1 MSIEAGVV
9 VSASDGATVSG
20 GAQVAKKKTAASA
33 VANAESVPSGIPV
46 ADREVDAPLIEAISQ
61 AEVRDVLE
69 HDDDSVLEEDFAPDV
84 LDMPASELRGVLE
97 SLLLVSNKPLKLER
111 IEKCLPGSQ
120 RSYLEGFLRG
130 LSERYTA
137 EERGWDLRKIGGG
150 WQLLTRVQF
159 HPWVRQLDKKELPSR
174 LSKSAME
181 TLAIVAYKQP
191 VSRGKIEDI
200 RGVQC
205 GPMLRQ
211 LMDMHLVHVVGRDDE
226 ALGRPLLYG
235 TTDQFL
241 ERFGLSS
248 PDDLPRQHEF
258 GG

>member
-1 MSIEAGVV
+1 MSIPPAVSVAAGDATV
-9 VSASDGATVSG
+9 VSDEPHSPAPSQPAADTPDLPAPDHTVD
-20 GAQVAKKKTAASA
+20 T
-33 VANAESVPSGIPV
+33 
-46 ADREVDAPLIEAISQ
+46 PLIEAVSN
-61 AEVRDVLE
+61 AELRGVLA
-69 HDDDSVLEEDFAPDV
+69 HQEDESGDEADYTPDV
-84 LDMPASELRGVLE
+84 LDMSHAELRGVLE
-97 SLLLVSNKPLKLER
+97 ALLLVATKPMKIER
-111 IEKCLPGSQ
+111 IEKCLPGSD
-120 RSYLEGFLRG
+120 RRYLEGFLRG
-130 LSERYTA
+130 MSERYA
-137 EERGWDLRKIGGG
+137 HEERGWDLRRIGGG
-150 WQLLTRVQF
+150 WQMLTRVQF

-211 LMDMHLVHVVGRDDE
+211 LMDLRLVQVVGRDDE

-235 TTDQFL
+235 TTDAFL
-241 ERFGLSS
+241 ERFGISS